1 VMVRNY
7 KFSNI
12 IAVGQT
18 PEVEEIWANITAW
31 LERDG

>member
-1 VMVRNY
+1 MVRNY

-18 PEVEEIWANITAW
+18 PEIEKIWENITK
-31 LERDG
+31 